1 MTDYETIQRNRNI
14 TVGVFVLLAII
25 ALIWLIAKFGDL
37 PITFSKWR
45 SYEVYVQFASA
56 PGVQKETPVRF
67 CGYHVGRVT
76 EIAPPE
82 ILEDLKTHERYHQT
96 RVTISIDKKYNNIP
110 DDVDVKLMTRGLG
123 SSYIE
128 LVVPQKTLDP
138 NLPTAKFLAAQRQLQ
153 GSTGVA
159 SEFFPPESQKKLEE
173 LVNEIAALIKN
184 ANDVLGDKKNKQN
197 LKNALANLSEA
208 SNKATG
214 ALDEFQRFSTEA
226 ADTSEQLN
234 KTVAELRVILGKVNN
249 GEGTAAKFV
258 NDGRLY
264 ENLLESTEQLHM
276 LIEELKLFVRKSQK
290 TGVPIKLK

>member
-14 TVGVFVLLAII
+14 TVGVFVLLAIA

-37 PITFSKWR
+37 PVTFSKWR
-45 SYEVYVQFASA
+45 SYEIYVQFASA

-67 CGYHVGRVT
+67 CGYHIGTVT
-76 EIAPPE
+76 QITPPE

-110 DDVDVKLMTRGLG
+110 GTVDVKLMTRGLG

-128 LVVPQKTLDP
+128 LVVPQKTFDP
-138 NLPTAKFLAAQRQLQ
+138 NLPTARFLVDQQQLQ

-159 SEFFPPESQKKLEE
+159 SEFFPPQSQKKLEE
-173 LVNEIAALIKN
+173 LVNGIDALIKN
-184 ANDVLGDKKNKQN
+184 ANDILGDKENKQN
-197 LKNALANLSEA
+197 LKNSLANLFQA
-208 SNKATG
+208 SKKAPG
-214 ALDEFQRFSTEA
+214 ALDEFKRFSAES
-226 ADTSEQLN
+226 ADTSEQLS
-234 KTVAELRVILGKVNN
+234 KAIAELRVVLGKVNS
-249 GEGTAAKFV
+249 GEGTVARFI

-276 LIEELKLFVRKSQK
+276 LIEELKLFVQTSQEK
-290 TGVPIKLK
+290 GFPIKLK